1 MKPAAYKKNQKKLF
15 MLLLLALLVTAAYLT
30 IGVQFDNPKLFRYAM
45 KIRIP
50 KAAAMLIT
58 AISIGGASIVF
69 QSIINITFP
78 FFARNE
84 PFWSHNLLKQL

>member
-45 KIRIP
+45 KICIP

-58 AISIGGASIVF
+58 AISIGCASIVL
-69 QSIINITFP
+69 QSIINNTIVTP
-78 FFARNE
+78 
-84 PFWSHNLLKQL
+84 